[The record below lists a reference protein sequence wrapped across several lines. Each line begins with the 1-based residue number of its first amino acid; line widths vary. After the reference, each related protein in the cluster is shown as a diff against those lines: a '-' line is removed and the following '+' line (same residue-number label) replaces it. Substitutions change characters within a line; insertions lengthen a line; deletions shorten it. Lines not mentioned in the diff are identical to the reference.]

1 MNRKF
6 AWELFKNTGNIDAY
20 MLMKDVE
27 YSEQLMPNTDISKN
41 VLGDNNGDNKNQGN
55 SYENC

>member
-1 MNRKF
+1 MNKKF

-27 YSEQLMPNTDISKN
+27 TSEQLLENKSN
-41 VLGDNNGDNKNQGN
+41 VLGDFNNKDKGHSYKN
-55 SYENC
+55 S

>member
-1 MNRKF
+1 MNNKKF

-27 YSEQLMPNTDISKN
+27 YSEQLMNENKQIS
-41 VLGDNNGDNKNQGN
+41 NNAIGESNGNNKDKGN
-55 SYENC
+55 SY

>member
-1 MNRKF
+1 MNKKF

-27 YSEQLMPNTDISKN
+27 TSEQLIENKN
-41 VLGDNNGDNKNQGN
+41 IALGDFNGNNKNQRN
-55 SYENC
+55 SYKNS